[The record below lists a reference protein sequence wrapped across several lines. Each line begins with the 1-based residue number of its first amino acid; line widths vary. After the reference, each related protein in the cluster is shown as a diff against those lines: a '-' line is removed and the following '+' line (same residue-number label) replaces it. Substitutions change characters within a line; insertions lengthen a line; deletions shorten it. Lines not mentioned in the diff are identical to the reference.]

1 MRSPRAGTAIACA
14 VISGAFICAA
24 LAGCGHSQNNSLTDV
39 GNPQHGKQLLSSYGC
54 VACHTIPGI
63 RTARGLVGPPLYFY
77 GDRTMIAGQ
86 LPNTPAN
93 LMRWI
98 EHPEDVDP
106 KTAMPDLGVSQQQ
119 AGDMAAYLYTLRGH
133 RKELR

>member
-1 MRSPRAGTAIACA
+1 MISPRAGAAMACA
-14 VISGAFICAA
+14 IISGAVLCVA
-24 LAGCGHSQNNSLTDV
+24 LAACGNNQKNALTDV
-39 GNPQHGKQLLSSYGC
+39 GNSQRGKQLLSSYSCG
-54 VACHTIPGI
+54 ACHIIPGI

-93 LMRWI
+93 LMHWI

-106 KTAMPDLGVSQQQ
+106 KTAMPDLGVSRQQ
-119 AGDMAAYLYTLRGH
+119 AGDMTAYLYTLREH
-133 RKELR
+133 RDFR